1 MGRSILVLVDLI
13 GGALVLTCAAA
24 FVWFTFLREDGADSE
39 IESLTQA
46 VTAMRQDLAEVN
58 AELDAGRAR
67 LGTKKTE
74 LAAEGQLPERGP
86 VDEDLRVLTELA
98 RRHQV
103 EIVRMTELPSRRY
116 PGLLELRYTL
126 DARAP
131 LSNLMDL
138 FRALEQADIWADI
151 SYLKVVAGNAPGQ
164 VQQAERLAQLTVSLF
179 SSAEPTQTPEGT
191 G

>member
-1 MGRSILVLVDLI
+1 MGRSTLVLVDLI
-13 GGALVLTCAAA
+13 GGALVLTCAVT
-24 FVWFTFLREDGADSE
+24 FVWLTFLREDGADSE

-46 VTAMRQDLAEVN
+46 VTAMRKDLAEVN
-58 AELDAGRAR
+58 AEFDAGRAE
-67 LGTKKTE
+67 LETKNTE
-74 LAAEGQLPERGP
+74 LAAEGQLPRRGP
-86 VDEDLRVLTELA
+86 VDEDLKVLSELA

-126 DARAP
+126 DARTP
-131 LSNLMDL
+131 LSNLMDF
-138 FRALEQADIWADI
+138 FRALEGADIWADI

-164 VQQAERLAQLTVSLF
+164 AQQPERLAQLTVSLF
-179 SSAEPTQTPEGT
+179 SAAEPTETPEGT